1 MVFFKFSINFL
12 SGFPTSTKPTKMKQ
26 KQQSQSILSLQD
38 TDLRPQELFLYTPTV
53 NKSCLGIVPQKTSS
67 NTMYQGIYSEKS
79 EFLIN
84 YYHTPIPTLPTTSSS
99 FQEIPNVVSFMKT
112 DGNQLEKESSL
123 SFSAAETY
131 SSRRD
136 DSNSD
141 LYRMCIPHQRK
152 TLLRLS
158 NGSNTIDSPTSLL
171 SSPQVQQLQ
180 KKIHDGDN
188 TTMTVTAISDDS
200 SSDSTT
206 SSVRDYKI
214 SANMSDNPVVVVIGE
229 AKSDYDTPQYTS
241 VSGNSRSISS
251 RRFTQSIKSPPENIL
266 VNKKQHFSSNYPTPV
281 QTPKSE
287 HYRPSSSSEDFVFD
301 NSINKQHL
309 LSIQE
314 KISTIPMHRSIDRNS
329 IISIDRNSIIS
340 IVSTIISTSDE
351 SFSRSPEWS
360 DSPLSTEF
368 PLTEDYYHCFSNPG
382 VQFLETVEKP
392 PDLVVAVTT
401 EVQLTNFS
409 EQNPVSLVVN
419 KTPAELPLEE
429 FQQDEN
435 KLQQKSNQPLQSEL
449 HIDPSSV
456 IAKLMDKNPFL
467 PIIMNLCGENNHL
480 YNNNNYS
487 HHYDDELELFDYY
500 LTIS

>member
-1 MVFFKFSINFL
+1 
-12 SGFPTSTKPTKMKQ
+12 MKQ
-26 KQQSQSILSLQD
+26 KQQSEPVLTLQK
-38 TDLRPQELFLYTPTV
+38 TDLKPQDLFIYTPTV
-53 NKSCLGIVPQKTSS
+53 NNSCLDIVPQKPGS

-99 FQEIPNVVSFMKT
+99 FQEIPKAVSCTKT
-112 DGNQLEKESSL
+112 DGNQLKKESSL
-123 SFSAAETY
+123 LFSAAETY

-136 DSNSD
+136 DSNS
-141 LYRMCIPHQRK
+141 YRMCILHQRK
-152 TLLRLS
+152 TLLQLL
-158 NGSNTIDSPTSLL
+158 NGSNTVDSPTSLL

-188 TTMTVTAISDDS
+188 TAMTVTAISDNS
-200 SSDSTT
+200 SSDLTT
-206 SSVRDYKI
+206 SSVRNYKV
-214 SANMSDNPVVVVIGE
+214 SATMSENPVVVVIGE
-229 AKSDYDTPQYTS
+229 AKSDHDTPQYTS
-241 VSGNSRSISS
+241 VSGTSRSISS
-251 RRFTQSIKSPPENIL
+251 RRFNQGIKSPTL
-266 VNKKQHFSSNYPTPV
+266 VNKKQRFSSNYPTPV
-281 QTPKSE
+281 QTPKSD

-314 KISTIPMHRSIDRNS
+314 KISTIPMHRT
-329 IISIDRNSIIS
+329 IDRNSIIS

-368 PLTEDYYHCFSNPG
+368 PSPEDYYHCFSNPG

-392 PDLVVAVTT
+392 ADLVVTVTT
-401 EVQLTNFS
+401 EVQLKNFP
-409 EQNPVSLVVN
+409 EQNPVNLVVN
-419 KTPAELPLEE
+419 TTPTGLNLEE
-429 FQQDEN
+429 FEQDEN
-435 KLQQKSNQPLQSEL
+435 KQQQKSNQTLQPEL
-449 HIDPSSV
+449 HFNPSSV

-500 LTIS
+500 LTIP